1 MSIFESIKM
10 AFSSLFAHKLRSILT
25 MLGIIIG
32 VGSVIAVVAIGQGG
46 EAVLKSMFSGESN
59 TVELMYM
66 PSDEEVEADPSI
78 LYEDAFTQEDI
89 NMIEDIPEIEKVVSS
104 SSESTH
110 LRYQEEETESS
121 VMGINQAYIDVHDLE
136 IEYGRNL
143 VAADF
148 LSGSRAAVVNESV
161 KDDLLE
167 DGEDAE
173 ASELLGMVV
182 YVNSQPVEIVGVL
195 EEEDDF
201 LSMGMNYTYVPMKT
215 WQSIFA
221 DTAITEVSIQA
232 KNADELELAGE
243 KAATTLNMYH
253 EKDNAYEV
261 LNMEEIADGIGQIT
275 RIMTI
280 IIGSIAGVSLLVG
293 GIGVMNIMLVS
304 VTERTREIG
313 VRMSLGATRGQ
324 ILFQFLVEAI
334 VLTLVGGLIGMAL
347 GSGTAL
353 IVSHFAGWDPLISLP
368 VIIGGVLF
376 SMLIGVVF
384 GLLPAN
390 KASRLDPIEAL
401 RYE

>member
-1 MSIFESIKM
+1 MSVFESIKM

-46 EAVLKSMFSGESN
+46 EAVLKSMFSGASN
-59 TVELMYM
+59 TIELMYM
-66 PSDEEVEADPSI
+66 PSDEEIEADPSV
-78 LYEDAFTQEDI
+78 LYEDAFTQTDI
-89 NMIEDIPEIEKVVSS
+89 DMIKDIPEVEKVVSS
-104 SSESTH
+104 STESAS
-110 LRYQEEETESS
+110 LRYQEEETDST
-121 VMGINQAYIDVHDLE
+121 VIGINQAYVDVQKLDIAH
-136 IEYGRNL
+136 GRNL

-148 LSGSRAAVVNESV
+148 LGGARAAVVSESI
-161 KDDLLE
+161 KEDILE
-167 DGEDAE
+167 DGDEAE
-173 ASELLGMVV
+173 ASELLGMVI
-182 YVNSQPVEIVGVL
+182 YMNSQPVEIVGVL

-201 LSMGMNYTYVPMKT
+201 LSLGMTTAYVPIKT

-221 DTAITEVSIQA
+221 NTAITEVSI
-232 KNADELELAGE
+232 KTENADDLEVAGE
-243 KAATTLNMYH
+243 KAATMLNTFH
-253 EKDNAYEV
+253 DKDDAYQI
-261 LNMEEIADGIGQIT
+261 LNMEEIADGIGKIT

-280 IIGSIAGVSLLVG
+280 IISSIAGVSLLVG

-324 ILFQFLVEAI
+324 ILFQFLVEAMT
-334 VLTLVGGLIGMAL
+334 LTLIGGVIGMAL
-347 GSGTAL
+347 GSGTAFV
-353 IVSHFAGWDPLISLP
+353 VSHFAGWQPLVSLP
-368 VIIGGVLF
+368 VILGGVLF